1 MKSSTQRD
9 DIGYDERQLH
19 SSGKKSSKMRLSTL
33 RPTGPYA
40 RTNSDPVLPTS
51 ENLGEGAPSARI
63 SDETEDPQD
72 GATISSS
79 RAVSENGDDEVKES
93 GKAADSLPS
102 DEPKVGLIKSPADL
116 VVDDDRLSPRVGI
129 LRAGFETIDSGG
141 GARSPKQC
149 SRGSSLDRRP
159 FSLWTFVAFE
169 AFGERHS
176 TGLDDSVPQAIDNF
190 LAVPARF
197 ERFMALGLLVSLD
210 TFLDAVTFLPLRATV
225 AAVALLA
232 RGLRRILA
240 WRNSVSSGSRSR
252 FGSGQVAKSGN
263 PKARRSFAKGSF
275 SISALLAKGPNFNRA
290 RAYDLMR
297 FATVL
302 LGKEA
307 LMLVPMSRTY
317 HWIRGQNTIKLY
329 VIVGIM
335 EVLDR
340 LACAFG
346 QDALDSFYLTTRRYE
361 TLRDS
366 KRVLL
371 FLIVVNGVVL
381 LHTGLLYVHITT
393 LNVVVNASE
402 DSAIIALLVSN
413 NFSEIK
419 SFVFKRYNARN
430 LFDVACS
437 DVCERFKLCLFLS
450 LLALLA
456 WSQAVGTT
464 DPARRREGMTTV
476 MSQASVIMVFEI
488 IADWVKHAFMAKF
501 NKLDAA
507 VYDEFADRLARDV
520 VTGRGGGLALDHT
533 HAVTRRLGLAV
544 LPLACVSARYL
555 SIAASWL
562 RLSLQLSNTA
572 LALVLAAFALCIFEL
587 KMLTSICLAGV
598 AVGQHRQY
606 LESKAGG
613 EYGDSV
619 LGRCSPGCTMTTGR
633 ATRSTIDDQSLL
645 HKEKLLRSCDT
656 SKLNQRTSVVN
667 LKLDNLTGTLSR
679 KSDCTD
685 INSEYS
691 PPQVPSGV
699 NQKHFP
705 FPPSLDADESKP
717 KSILAPSS
725 ASSASN
731 DNETQLRKRK

>member
-9 DIGYDERQLH
+9 DLGYEERQLR
-19 SSGKKSSKMRLSTL
+19 SSSKNSSKRRQSNLPSTA
-33 RPTGPYA
+33 PYA
-40 RTNSDPVLPTS
+40 RTNSEPVLPTS
-51 ENLGEGAPSARI
+51 ENLGEGAPTARMV
-63 SDETEDPQD
+63 DETDDPQD

-79 RAVSENGDDEVKES
+79 RAVSENGDELKEA
-93 GKAADSLPS
+93 GTAVDSLPS
-102 DEPKVGLIKSPADL
+102 DEPKVSMIKSPADL

-129 LRAGFETIDSGG
+129 LRAGFETIDSERGP
-141 GARSPKQC
+141 RSPKQ
-149 SRGSSLDRRP
+149 SGRGSSLDRRP

-232 RGLRRILA
+232 RGLRRIVA
-240 WRNSVSSGSRSR
+240 WRNSVSSGSRVR
-252 FGSGQVAKSGN
+252 HGSCQSVKSGN

-307 LMLVPMSRTY
+307 LTLVPMSRAY

-371 FLIVVNGVVL
+371 FLLVVNGVVL

-555 SIAASWL
+555 SIATAWL

-606 LESKAGG
+606 LQAKAGD
-613 EYGDSV
+613 YDDSV
-619 LGRCSPGCTMTTGR
+619 LGRCSAGCTVTTGR
-633 ATRSTIDDQSLL
+633 TARSAIDDQSLL
-645 HKEKLLRSCDT
+645 HKENLIRSPET
-656 SKLNQRTSVVN
+656 SQFKQRTSGVN
-667 LKLDNLTGTLSR
+667 VKLDTMTGTLSR
-679 KSDCTD
+679 KSGCTD
-685 INSEYS
+685 LSSEQS
-691 PPQVPSGV
+691 PPQMQSGDC
-699 NQKHFP
+699 QRHFP
-705 FPPSLDADESKP
+705 FPPALDTTDESKQ
-717 KSILAPSS
+717 KFNLASGS

-731 DNETQLRKRK
+731 DNKAQLRKRK